1 MSHGSKQQE
10 TAAGPEHGCPHA
22 AYLFK
27 TINLSHM
34 AYLED
39 TDSVPPSNQIPDRN
53 AVDVAASSYLQ
64 QFGPH

>member
-1 MSHGSKQQE
+1 MSHGNKQQE